1 MRHFNTYEHYN
12 DMNETNITIKK
23 NKKKRKMEDCF
34 ICYEMINNNK
44 KPIRLKSECYYIK
57 KCTCDG
63 WIHKGCL
70 DYWYSKKEV
79 CPICRNNI
87 YKNSDIM
94 VKIYK
99 FNYNLFVLIIFLKNN
114 AEQSKRHVRNIKNGL
129 RIALLYFLYKFAR
142 YIINYILYGI
152 HNNEIINGN
161 IDDTNIRNIN
171 EYCLN

>member
-1 MRHFNTYEHYN
+1 MRHLNTYESYN
-12 DMNETNITIKK
+12 DVDDVDGVNETNITIKK
-23 NKKKRKMEDCF
+23 KKKKKRKMEDCF

-57 KCTCDG
+57 KCTCNG

-70 DYWYSKKEV
+70 DYWYNKKPV

-99 FNYNLFVLIIFLKNN
+99 FNYNLFVLVIFVKNN
-114 AEQSKRHVRNIKNGL
+114 IAQAKRNIKNVL
-129 RIALLYFLYKFAR
+129 RVVLLYFLYKFYR
-142 YIINYILYGI
+142 YMISYILYGVD
-152 HNNEIINGN
+152 NNQTINDTDIINL
-161 IDDTNIRNIN
+161 N
-171 EYCLN
+171 EYCIN